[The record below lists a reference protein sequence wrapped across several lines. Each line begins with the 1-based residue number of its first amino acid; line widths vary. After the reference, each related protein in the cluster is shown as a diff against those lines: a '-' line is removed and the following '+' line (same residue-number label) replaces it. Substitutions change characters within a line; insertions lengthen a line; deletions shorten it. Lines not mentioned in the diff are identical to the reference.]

1 MVDVLPIEK
10 DIGRNLRGKHMAVMN
25 CSNGDNLGDHFWLPF
40 QKTTEYLG
48 MHYITGLHTYQDR
61 IDK

>member
-1 MVDVLPIEK
+1 
-10 DIGRNLRGKHMAVMN
+10 MAVMN
-25 CSNGDNLGDHFWLPF
+25 CSNADNLGDHFWLPF